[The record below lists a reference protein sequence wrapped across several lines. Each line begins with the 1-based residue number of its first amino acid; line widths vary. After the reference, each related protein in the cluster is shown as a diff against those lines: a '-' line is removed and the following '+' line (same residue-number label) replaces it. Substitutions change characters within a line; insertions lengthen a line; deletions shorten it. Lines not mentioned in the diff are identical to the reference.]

1 MTWNLRLVENNNSVE
16 IRKVYYEIMG
26 MPISHTSFTY
36 NGKTQAEVNYL
47 ETMLA
52 EAYTKP
58 VLKFAS

>member
-26 MPISHTSFTY
+26 MPISHTTFSYDGT
-36 NGKTQAEVNYL
+36 NQAEINRL
-47 ETMLA
+47 EKMVD

-58 VLKFAS
+58 ILKFAS